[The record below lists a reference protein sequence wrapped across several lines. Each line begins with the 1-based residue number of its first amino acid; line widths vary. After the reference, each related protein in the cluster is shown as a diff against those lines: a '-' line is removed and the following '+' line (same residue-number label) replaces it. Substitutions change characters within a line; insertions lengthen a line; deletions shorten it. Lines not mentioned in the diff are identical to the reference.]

1 MCIRDSLTP
10 ILLIRLESLDGLLA
24 FPIWA
29 AALVVAS
36 GLFGLLAGALVP
48 LSKAWS
54 RSINPV
60 VRWIQDLLA
69 YDFYTER
76 FYRLT
81 IVNVVAAFSR
91 FASSFD
97 RVVVDGLL
105 HGMARFSLSSAEGL
119 KLSISGRSQTYVLTV
134 VAAILVFLSSLS
146 WLLR

>member
-1 MCIRDSLTP
+1 PLWAAGLVVGSGLVGVIAG
-10 ILLIRLESLDGLLA
+10 ILL
-24 FPIWA
+24 
-29 AALVVAS
+29 
-36 GLFGLLAGALVP
+36 P

-60 VRWIQDLLA
+60 LRWVQDLLA

-91 FASSFD
+91 LASNFD

-105 HGMARFSLSSAEGL
+105 HGMARFSLSSAENL

-134 VAAILVFLSSLS
+134 VAAIFVFLSSLS

>member
-1 MCIRDSLTP
+1 M
-10 ILLIRLESLDGLLA
+10 
-24 FPIWA
+24 
-29 AALVVAS
+29 S
-36 GLFGLLAGALVP
+36 G
-48 LSKAWS
+48 
-54 RSINPV
+54 
-60 VRWIQDLLA
+60 
-69 YDFYTER
+69 R

-91 FASSFD
+91 LASSFD

-105 HGMARFSLSSAEGL
+105 HGMARFSLSSAENL